1 VLNGTRSTAKLFVLG
16 RLLRIEAIQRQ
27 SFQGY
32 LFHCWQTYC
41 AGKNMS
47 DCNKPNT
54 MLTALFV
61 GLQLMALP
69 YMVGVASITNRNREG
84 MGSQWVSV
92 LNPSQT

>member
-1 VLNGTRSTAKLFVLG
+1 
-16 RLLRIEAIQRQ
+16 
-27 SFQGY
+27 
-32 LFHCWQTYC
+32 
-41 AGKNMS
+41 MS

-69 YMVGVASITNRNREG
+69 YMVGVASITNRNKEG

>member
-1 VLNGTRSTAKLFVLG
+1 LKPFNCIHFRDIYFIAGKPIA
-16 RLLRIEAIQRQ
+16 Q
-27 SFQGY
+27 
-32 LFHCWQTYC
+32 
-41 AGKNMS
+41 GKNMS